1 MQDEDWFTGPSTDR
15 RRYRV
20 RSVESVGGNN
30 SLVFR
35 ATSDYSGI
43 KGPVALKQLPRASP
57 ERSEALLER
66 SAALAALAHP
76 GVAQQ
81 IETFEGPG
89 FFAGEIPSDDDCHV
103 LYTASAWI
111 EGSVLGESAQ
121 IIEPRAA
128 LAILQRLAEA
138 ITYLHSQGIT
148 HRDLHPGNVVI
159 TPQGTPIV
167 IDLGHAR
174 SEASAATTQVHG
186 AVGFVPP
193 ERFNDAS
200 EARFTSDVW
209 QLGMLAVY
217 LLTGAAQGRRTI
229 SAVREELAAVFAPMT
244 DSPEAAA
251 NRVCEA
257 LDADPA
263 RRPTDVERW
272 ANSMLDPPDLDGRL
286 RPKRR
291 LAAFGTAA
299 LLLVTAAVGIRLIP
313 ATSKPGRAATP
324 ETTTS
329 TALPVTVGTTTST
342 SGATLVVSTD
352 SPTPAVTSPTSPQ
365 CGASAEIQTP
375 AEEGSLELAAA
386 VRATVASEGLCLGS
400 PSLRNGYVLIQ
411 LLVMSNG
418 RPNGAIVASANATIV
433 LTESQWGGYHQ
444 IGAKD
449 GRRYLATVGAPLTV
463 DVAPKRTVIT
473 LEHGLLVGAGPDD
486 PYFWIPEPAIPLW
499 NNSGAADGR
508 IGLPTSNPYTKK
520 GTIEQDY
527 ERGYLTVRS
536 DDPTV
541 HINYVDQPS
550 AELPTNP
557 ENHILR
563 QPDGTAWFVD
573 ETRQRHWVPNGETW
587 NCLDGEHI
595 VIPEEVSGYAIAS
608 LSPGPTAACK

>member
-1 MQDEDWFTGPSTDR
+1 MQDEGWFTGPSTDR
-15 RRYRV
+15 RRYCV
-20 RSVESVGGNN
+20 GSVESVGGNN

-35 ATSDYSGI
+35 ASCDNSGI
-43 KGPVALKQLPRASP
+43 RGPVALKQLPRASP
-57 ERSEALLER
+57 ERSEALLTR

-76 GVAQQ
+76 GVARQ

-111 EGSVLGESAQ
+111 EGSVLGESTQ

-138 ITYLHSQGIT
+138 IAYLHSQGIT

-174 SEASAATTQVHG
+174 SEASAGTTQVHG

-209 QLGMLAVY
+209 QLGMLAVH
-217 LLTGAAQGRRTI
+217 LLTGAPQGRRTI

-244 DSPEAAA
+244 DFPEAAA

-272 ANSMLDPPDLDGRL
+272 AKSMLDPPGIDGRL

-291 LAAFGTAA
+291 RAAFGTAA
-299 LLLVTAAVGIRLIP
+299 LLLVTTAVGIRLIP
-313 ATSKPGRAATP
+313 TTSKLGSA

-329 TALPVTVGTTTST
+329 TAPPVTVGTTTGT
-342 SGATLVVSTD
+342 SGATLVVSND
-352 SPTPAVTSPTSPQ
+352 SPSPAVTSPTSPQ

-375 AEEGSLELAAA
+375 VEEGSLELAAA
-386 VRATVASEGLCLGS
+386 VGVIVASEGLCLGS

-411 LLVMSNG
+411 LLVMPNG
-418 RPNGAIVASANATIV
+418 RPNGAIVASANAAIV
-433 LTESQWGGYHQ
+433 LTEAQWGGYHQ
-444 IGAKD
+444 IGAQD
-449 GRRYLATVGAPLTV
+449 GSRYLATVGAPLIV
-463 DVAPKRTVIT
+463 DAAPKRTVIT
-473 LEHGLLVGAGPDD
+473 LEHGLLVGAGPDG

-499 NNSGAADGR
+499 NGSGAADGKM
-508 IGLPTSNPYTKK
+508 GLPTSNPYTRN

-541 HINYVDQPS
+541 HINYVDNPG
-550 AELPTNP
+550 AELPANP

-563 QPDGTAWFVD
+563 QPDGTAWFID
-573 ETRQRHWVPNGETW
+573 ETRHRHWVPNGGTW

-595 VIPEEVSGYAIAS
+595 VIPEEVSGFAIAS